1 MSSVPVRCL
10 RHIPSLT
17 GDFAWVRPAGGSAL
31 LGVRSTVRASVRSAS
46 RGKRRCS
53 GKSVTSYGEIRML
66 GAFFTRGAEIVMDL
80 RRVSEGRSDMPVG
93 LVL

>member
-1 MSSVPVRCL
+1 
-10 RHIPSLT
+10 
-17 GDFAWVRPAGGSAL
+17 
-31 LGVRSTVRASVRSAS
+31 
-46 RGKRRCS
+46 
-53 GKSVTSYGEIRML
+53 ML